1 MSPLAVVLSTPDSR
15 AIFVKTDVSQPK
27 DVENLIQETVKV
39 FGRLDIH
46 ANALAPGFIQTPL
59 MGALQDP
66 DTPPELIKAG
76 LEEICRRQPLG
87 SRLGEPEEI
96 AGAAVFLASQDASF
110 VTGHTVLVDGG
121 YTAA

>member
-1 MSPLAVVLSTPDSR
+1 MALEYGGDR
-15 AIFVKTDVSQPK
+15 
-27 DVENLIQETVKV
+27 
-39 FGRLDIH
+39 IH